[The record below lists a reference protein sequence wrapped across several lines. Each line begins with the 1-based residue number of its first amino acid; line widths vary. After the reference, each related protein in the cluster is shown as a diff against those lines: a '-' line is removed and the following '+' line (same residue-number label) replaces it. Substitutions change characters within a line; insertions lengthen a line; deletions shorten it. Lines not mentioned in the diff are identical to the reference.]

1 MKTIIFLLLFFLFC
15 QVLGQNDRS
24 KLLTEMMRNS
34 GQWTEGF
41 KKITGG
47 NAFTY
52 HSFRTD
58 ITNCML
64 SRCTDGKFAIE
75 WETEVL
81 KAGENQK
88 NAGFIW
94 MAAIDLTPDKN
105 IFDVMVNGFKRFE
118 IITSTKGNWEVQNP
132 EGARLSFTMVEKDQN
147 GDAHGYMALNVP
159 ENWLRKG
166 ESQRIG
172 ITGHAQNSNAWVIVY
187 QATDVL
193 SHLQNSLKHD
203 VGLSLNIEDKGR
215 NLAFSMEG
223 SWSLAGKIL
232 TLVSEGK
239 KKEITMK
246 LVGEKVVGSFELSTS
261 AMKKPLRIS
270 DAEGDL
276 FVTQSLGTQFNNT
289 RLLTADFLTNECK
302 VSGNKW
308 MLSASRTYQP
318 KAVSGMLALSASNL
332 KDGQIC
338 LMNSSHQDIAW
349 MDSPEKCVIERDTML
364 LTPLLNKAEK
374 DKDYRFDVEDAL
386 MIREY
391 IQRHPD
397 KKQLIRELLADGRI
411 SCGSSY
417 IQPYEEMYSGE
428 SLARQFYLGAKW
440 LKDEFNYDATVYWN
454 EDVPGRSLQ
463 MPQIMKKAGT
473 RFMMISRHQKGIF
486 NWYSPDGSFVTTYSP
501 GHYCD
506 SYQPLQKNFYEAS
519 NYLTKSALEWKMP
532 VMPFLSDWDMSPAR
546 DHSSLIRQWTNI
558 TEYQDAKGNFQPL
571 KLPDFK
577 VVIAPVFFEKV
588 VGVNTKLPSIQ
599 GERPAVWLY
608 IHGPSHQKAIK
619 ASREGDILLTQA
631 EKFATINA
639 LVDGTFLNYPQARLT
654 RAWESKIFPDHGW
667 GGKHGDIT
675 DATFAASYEFAKT
688 EAGQVLQQSLIELAS
703 KIATDPK
710 KGAPLVVFNSI
721 SKIRKD
727 PVSFDLNFEK
737 GDAFDLEVTDGLGAK
752 VTSQLSAVKHFDDH
766 SIKTTR
772 LIFVAENVPSIGY
785 KTFYLKTAKTPHPKK
800 AKTFQSEAENGFY
813 KLKFADGGLSSI
825 YDKELGKELISSSK
839 FMAGEVFTLHSK
851 GNGAGEFSEIQKTD
865 MEGYDKTGNY
875 KTKWEVEEEGPV
887 CTVYKFRQ
895 QIRYAVV
902 EQRVKLYH
910 QLKKID
916 FDTQLLNWE
925 GILYREFRM
934 AVPLA
939 MTDGQVSYEVPFGVV
954 EAGKDEIE
962 GFAGERYTEICRNI
976 HPRGIEN
983 WIGASNSD
991 FGVTLS
997 SSVAVADWIDPT
1009 ESPLK
1014 NQMLQPILLASRK
1027 SCHGEGNDYLQTG
1040 NHSFHFSLTS
1050 HQPGWQNGASF
1061 GRQSNELLL
1070 AVKAFHQSKETALP
1084 ETLSFFD
1091 TDGRN
1096 VFITTIKKA
1105 EDSNEAIIRIFSQDG
1120 KDQQINIGGVWK
1132 FKEACMTTLTETK
1145 IKSVTTNSNNIK
1157 LLLGHHAIETIRIQK

>member
-1 MKTIIFLLLFFLFC
+1 MKHLIFLLILFLAC
-15 QVLGQNDRS
+15 QVQGQNDRS
-24 KLLTEMMRNS
+24 RLLTEMMGNS
-34 GQWTEGF
+34 AQWTEGF
-41 KKITGG
+41 KKITGK
-47 NAFTY
+47 NAFSY

-58 ITNCML
+58 ITDCML

-75 WETEVL
+75 WETQVL
-81 KAGENQK
+81 KTSENQK
-88 NAGFIW
+88 IFGFLW
-94 MAAIDLTPDKN
+94 MAAIDLTPEKN
-105 IFDVMVNGFKRFE
+105 VFDVTVNGIKRFE
-118 IITSTKGNWEVQNP
+118 VTTSTKGEWKVENP
-132 EGARLSFTMVEKDQN
+132 EGGKLSYVMVEKDQN
-147 GDAHGYMALNVP
+147 GDAHGYMALSAP
-159 ENWLRKG
+159 DSWLKKG

-172 ITGHAQNSNAWVIVY
+172 ITGHAQNSNAWIIVY
-187 QATDVL
+187 QANDVL

-203 VGLSLNIEDKGR
+203 VSLSIVMEEKSGSLVCS
-215 NLAFSMEG
+215 LEG
-223 SWSLAGKIL
+223 SWSLTGKKL
-232 TLVSEGK
+232 TLIADGK

-246 LVGEKVVGSFELSTS
+246 PVGERMVLSFELPSS
-261 AMKKPLRIS
+261 ARMKPLRIF
-270 DAEGDL
+270 DDEGDL
-276 FVTQSLGTQFNNT
+276 FVTKALGVEFKNT

-302 VSGNKW
+302 KVGNQLI
-308 MLSASRTYQP
+308 LSSSRTYQP
-318 KAVSGMLALSASNL
+318 KAVSGMLSLSSSNL

-374 DKDYRFDVEDAL
+374 DKNYRFDIEDAL
-386 MIREY
+386 MLREY

-397 KKQLIRELLADGRI
+397 KKQLIKELLADGRI
-411 SCGSSY
+411 SCGSSF

-506 SYQPLQKNFYEAS
+506 SYQPLQKNFFEAS
-519 NYLTKSALEWKMP
+519 NYLTKSALEWKIP

-546 DHSSLIRQWTNI
+546 DHSNLITQWTNI
-558 TEYQDAKGNFQPL
+558 SEYQDAKGVFKSL
-571 KLPDFK
+571 KLPEFK
-577 VVIAPVFFEKV
+577 VVTAPVFFEKV
-588 VGVNTKLPSIQ
+588 VGQKAELPSIQ

-639 LVDGTFLNYPQARLT
+639 LAEGSFLNYPLARLT
-654 RAWESKIFPDHGW
+654 KAWESKIFPDHGW

-675 DATFAASYEFAKT
+675 DATFAASYEFARA
-688 EAGQVLQQSLIELAS
+688 EAGQILQQSLNELAS
-703 KIATDPK
+703 RIVTDPR
-710 KGAPLVVFNSI
+710 KGVPLVVFNSI
-721 SKIRKD
+721 SHERKD
-727 PVSFDLNFEK
+727 PVNFELNFEK
-737 GDAFDLEVTDGLGAK
+737 SDAFVLEITDGSGK
-752 VTSQLSAVKHFDDH
+752 IVSSQLSAVKHFDDH
-766 SIKTTR
+766 SIQSAR
-772 LIFVAENVPSIGY
+772 LMFVAENVPSIGY
-785 KTFYLKTAKTPHPKK
+785 KTFYLKTGKMKVTEKLRIFK
-800 AKTFQSEAENGFY
+800 NEAENGFY

-825 YDKELGKELISSSK
+825 YDKELGKELISASK
-839 FMAGEVFTLHSK
+839 FKAGEIFTLHSK

-875 KTKWEVEEEGPV
+875 KTNWEVEEDGPV

-895 QIRYAVV
+895 LIRYAVV

-954 EAGKDEIE
+954 DVGKDEIE
-962 GFAGERYTEICRNI
+962 GFAGERYTEICKNI

-983 WIGASNSD
+983 WIGASNSE

-997 SSVAVADWIDPT
+997 SSVAVVDWIDPT
-1009 ESPLK
+1009 DHPLK

-1027 SCHGEGNDYLQTG
+1027 SCHGEGNEYLQTG

-1061 GRQSNELLL
+1061 GRQSNEPLI
-1070 AVKAFHQSKETALP
+1070 AVKSIHSIKEAALP
-1084 ETLSFFD
+1084 ETLSFFGA
-1091 TDGRN
+1091 DGKN
-1096 VFITTIKKA
+1096 VFISTIKKA
-1105 EDSNEAIIRIFSQDG
+1105 EDCNEAVIRIFSLDG
-1120 KDQQINIGGVWK
+1120 KDQLVNITGFWK
-1132 FKEACMTTLTETK
+1132 IREAYASTLTETK
-1145 IKSVTTNSNNIK
+1145 IKPITTNSNIIK
-1157 LLLGHHAIETIRIQK
+1157 LLLGHHAIETICFQK